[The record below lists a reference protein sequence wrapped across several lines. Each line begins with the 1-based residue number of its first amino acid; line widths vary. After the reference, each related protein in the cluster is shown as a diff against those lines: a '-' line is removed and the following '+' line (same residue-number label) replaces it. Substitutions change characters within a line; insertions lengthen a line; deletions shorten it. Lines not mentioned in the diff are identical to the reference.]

1 MNMTRLTMILVA
13 LLNKSLTSRWC
24 YHSKDVNL
32 SENSLHLYKLAS
44 CYFLYLPLL
53 PRSYTSGAYVTVSSL
68 GRLPCVDEGANITVN
83 SVHPGVLR
91 AFTCLLWKNVPQGA
105 ATTCYIALHPS
116 LKGVTGKYF
125 SDRNE
130 YKPSKL
136 ARNEVLAQNLW
147 DFSNNLVNA
156 SQNIIDK

>member
-1 MNMTRLTMILVA
+1 L
-13 LLNKSLTSRWC
+13 
-24 YHSKDVNL
+24 
-32 SENSLHLYKLAS
+32 
-44 CYFLYLPLL
+44 
-53 PRSYTSGAYVTVSSL
+53 
-68 GRLPCVDEGANITVN
+68 
-83 SVHPGVLR
+83 
-91 AFTCLLWKNVPQGA
+91 QGA

-156 SQNIIDK
+156 SQKIIDK